1 VINEAIPSAI
11 PTTENKLMKE
21 TKLRL
26 LDVFEY
32 RKPIKAD
39 IGSDG
44 SKENRISLFWALLLI
59 IGRVINA
66 AQHILINIKTK
77 DRKPE

>member
-1 VINEAIPSAI
+1 
-11 PTTENKLMKE
+11 MKE

-39 IGSDG
+39 IGNDG
-44 SKENRISLFWALLLI
+44 SKENRISLVFGPCCKSLGEYETPLS
-59 IGRVINA
+59 VF
-66 AQHILINIKTK
+66 LINIKTK